1 MQKKLLDF
9 AALMG
14 LKLSDRAVDLL
25 VQYVELVWQKKDTL
39 NLTSVSD
46 KNEIITRHICDG
58 LVAANLVTKEY
69 KGQKNFTAA
78 DMGCGAGYIGL
89 VIAIVLP
96 EVKVVLVE
104 SLQRR
109 CAFLNWAIMKLGL
122 TNVQVLCVRLGQADV
137 GLFDIVTERAM
148 GQLEAIFP
156 LIVPTLKESG
166 RFLAYQSV
174 GKSGNEHLPLQMQVK
189 EEKPY
194 MYRLPDEQKD
204 RYIRIF
210 LKHGHH

>member
-25 VQYVELVWQKKDTL
+25 MQYAELVWQKKDTL

-109 CAFLNWAIMKLGL
+109 CAFLNWVIMKLGL

-156 LIVPTLKESG
+156 LIVPTLKEGG
-166 RFLAYQSV
+166 RFLAYQSA
-174 GKSGNEHLPLQMQVK
+174 GKSGNEQLPLQMQVK